1 MAPAILGLW
10 IEQTEGANLHP
21 QRIEEH
27 HRIHRLERAASATP
41 SPSPTMRIGD
51 GANQIGET
59 STAYMSARKPCI
71 SRTVIPRA

>member
-27 HRIHRLERAASATP
+27 HRIHRLERAALPRRHVADDA
-41 SPSPTMRIGD
+41 IGD

-59 STAYMSARKPCI
+59 STSYMSARKPCI